1 MDEIILDVFRKF
13 DIIIANLMEKFN
25 ENVNQILEMAYG
37 LGPNSKPI
45 TQSQLVDYLLSLGEK
60 GMTPFSVTQITK
72 QATRKA
78 PYPKFT
84 LPGLKNGAT
93 HFAKVAQVNGNLNFD
108 YEGNVNTQ
116 RMKENLP
123 TDFKKEEGWSKPIT
137 KSVHELEG
145 QLYLYYR
152 PIASRPAFSPVY
164 VVATDDTA
172 NNFKIVPSTDVE
184 MYKAPTPEYT
194 KQGVEDVIQ
203 VRKIS
208 VDSIAAIKIE
218 GQEYTISDLDPI
230 RQAIFNLVQP
240 KG

>member
-1 MDEIILDVFRKF
+1 
-13 DIIIANLMEKFN
+13 MESFN
-25 ENVNQILEMAYG
+25 ENINQLLEMAYG

-45 TQSQLVDYLLSLGEK
+45 TQSQLVDFLLSLDEK

-78 PYPKFT
+78 PFPKFT

-116 RMKENLP
+116 RMKEELP
-123 TDFKKEEGWSKPIT
+123 PDFKKDEGWSKPIT
-137 KSVHELEG
+137 KSVHELDG

-152 PIASRPAFSPVY
+152 PIASRPSFSPVY
-164 VVATDDTA
+164 VVASDENAD
-172 NNFKIVPSTDVE
+172 NFKVISSSEVDK
-184 MYKAPTPEYT
+184 YKAPTPEYT

-208 VDSIAAIKIE
+208 IDSIAAIKID

-230 RQAIFNLVQP
+230 RRSIFDLVQP